1 MARLPY
7 SQPPFGAA
15 GGRNVSY
22 GQRLRMQRSADG
34 RVLKA
39 QLNFIAEVLHSARF
53 VAPLWALALALL
65 ASTYGFFGNTPLAT
79 ALILPGAVTAAAVAS
94 AQMTARYRSEA
105 AVQARYEQLEPWFA
119 RFIVLQLATSA
130 AWGLMPWLLW
140 QSDSAINQVFIA
152 AAAIS
157 ALSWLILSRV
167 NHMDMLTAGVLPM
180 LVLTDVRFFFGGD
193 SLDVLGAILI
203 TGYAAQMFFDG
214 RRLTQRLDEDSR
226 LRFEV
231 EDLARELE
239 EARDEALTKRFEAE
253 TANASKTA
261 FLANMSHELR
271 TPLNAIL
278 GFSEIIAK
286 ECFGTVGNAR
296 YVEYAG
302 DIHASGAHLLSLIND
317 LLDVAKIE
325 AGRMEIQPEMLDA
338 QKTFEIALKLVGAK
352 ARERRQDLVIE
363 IDPGAPELYADER
376 ALKQI
381 LINLVSNAVKFT
393 PEGGRITVL
402 GSRARTGGFQIMVED
417 NGPGIPREKLDRIFK
432 PFSQVD
438 NRYDRQGG
446 GTGLGL
452 ALVRGLCELHGGRAW
467 LESEQGKGSRAYVI
481 LPERGAAKAAERE
494 PEKKAAAAA

>member
-1 MARLPY
+1 
-7 SQPPFGAA
+7 
-15 GGRNVSY
+15 
-22 GQRLRMQRSADG
+22 MQRSADG

-39 QLNFIAEVLHSARF
+39 QLNLIADVLQGAQVPTPMWTLAIALAVSQLPALGGIALKQAMILPLVAGTVTLLAARF
-53 VAPLWALALALL
+53 VAH
-65 ASTYGFFGNTPLAT
+65 YRRE
-79 ALILPGAVTAAAVAS
+79 TAAHS
-94 AQMTARYRSEA
+94 TQEK
-105 AVQARYEQLEPWFA
+105 LEPWFG
-119 RFIVLQLATSA
+119 RFIGLQIVISA
-130 AWGLMPWLLW
+130 AWGLTPWLFW
-140 QSDSAINQVFIA
+140 QSGNLYNHLFLGA
-152 AAAIS
+152 ACTGILA
-157 ALSWLILSRV
+157 WLILTRV
-167 NHMDMLTAGVLPM
+167 SHIDMFMASVVPM
-180 LVLTDVRFFFGGD
+180 LALTVSRFLFAGGT
-193 SLDVLGAILI
+193 LDIIAAIGV
-203 TGYAAQMFFDG
+203 TGFAAQAFYDG
-214 RRLTQRLDEDSR
+214 RRLTRRIDEDSR

-239 EARDEALTKRFEAE
+239 EARDEALRKRFEAE

-286 ECFGTVGNAR
+286 ECFGAVGSPR
-296 YVEYAG
+296 YIEYAG
-302 DIHASGAHLLSLIND
+302 DIHSSGAHLLSLIND

-325 AGRMEIQPEMLDA
+325 AGRMEIQPEPLDA
-338 QKTFEIALKLVGAK
+338 AKAMESALKLVGAK
-352 ARERRQDLVIE
+352 AREHGQALVIE
-363 IDPGAPELYADER
+363 AASDAGELYADER

-452 ALVRGLCELHGGRAW
+452 ALVRGLAELHGGRAW
-467 LESEQGKGSRAYVI
+467 LESEPGKGCRAFVI
-481 LPERGAAKAAERE
+481 FPGPGAARPRSGAKTGSE
-494 PEKKAAAAA
+494 AAA